1 MARNLKKPKS
11 QSLNYQID
19 SKLNSITRLG
29 TSKVAARQRQ
39 ETSIIVSSKTR
50 ETYQSSAHTTARR
63 IQARHPDCKTLERLE
78 EYYPEDL
85 KMRADLVRKGKL
97 SADTLVSE
105 RAAMSKLF
113 DRSGPSWNVSIPLR
127 SRASITRSRNP
138 EKVTTEK
145 YLDKEKYADSLDIS
159 HSLGNRRCEFATL
172 QKSKIIKGEIIE
184 GWKIATAAD
193 VKANRIH
200 EMFEGDVI
208 VNVTGKGGKNRWIA
222 CEGDP
227 DKLLNLL
234 NTRAA
239 KNENGFVF
247 EKDANHKLIDIP
259 DKCDFHGR
267 RRDYAKRQYK
277 KAEAW
282 CLAHGLTR
290 EYHMQGDKVG
300 IIFNAA
306 ALGICS
312 NLLGHNR
319 LNVVANNYLT

>member
-1 MARNLKKPKS
+1 MTRNMNKPKA
-11 QSLNYQID
+11 QPLNFQID
-19 SKLNSITRLG
+19 SSINSVTRLG

-50 ETYQSSAHTTARR
+50 DTYKSSAQTTARR
-63 IQARHPDCKTLERLE
+63 IQARHPDCKTLAKLE

-85 KMRADLVRKGKL
+85 QARAELARKGKL
-97 SADTLVSE
+97 SADTVVAD

-113 DRSGPSWNVSIPLR
+113 DRSGPSWNIPIPQR

-145 YLDKEKYADSLDIS
+145 YLDKEKYVDSLDIS
-159 HSLGNRRCEFATL
+159 HSLGNRRCEFASL
-172 QKSKIIKGEIIE
+172 QKSKIVKGEILE

-193 VKANRIH
+193 VKAKRIH
-200 EMFEGDVI
+200 EMFEGEVI

-227 DKLLNLL
+227 NKLLELL
-234 NTRAA
+234 NSRAA
-239 KNENGFVF
+239 KNDNGFVF
-247 EKDANHKLIDIP
+247 LKDANHKLIDIP
-259 DKCDFHGR
+259 AKCDFHGR
-267 RRDYAKRQYK
+267 RRDYVQRQYK

-282 CLAHGLTR
+282 CLAHGLTK
-290 EYHMQGDKVG
+290 EYHMQGDKAG
-300 IIFNAA
+300 IVFNAA

-312 NLLGHNR
+312 KLLGHNR